1 MNEIFADK
9 SKKTSTLTLAKCFAQ
24 MFKSYEKNY
33 KLSWFYTLL
42 YFLLKQMVSFLWL
55 LKPIFI
61 YILIISIP
69 SVLFNYWF
77 ISLFSKISISVYLI
91 TIYSEECK

>member
-24 MFKSYEKNY
+24 MLKGYEKNY
-33 KLSWFYTLL
+33 KLSWFYTSIIFSFKTDG
-42 YFLLKQMVSFLWL
+42 FLFMVFEAY
-55 LKPIFI
+55 FI

-69 SVLFNYWF
+69 SMPFNYWF
-77 ISLFSKISISVYLI
+77 VSLFSKISIFVYLI
-91 TIYSEECK
+91 TVYSEECK